1 MKTIVNYSD
10 TGIKYLE
17 IKNMDGKI
25 WLVPFSSVSKGLE
38 LYQPSSKKG
47 QFLKK
52 YLCAFKYFT
61 FIIRKFGIRTVQIQI
76 DSDFMHSM
84 KNLFNKADIQYSIF
98 LGTPGRDNKPTI
110 QLYTANE
117 ILAFCKFSATPRICD
132 SFRKEAKCLTY
143 LGEKGVHAIPKV
155 LSLEKLDKEE
165 SVFIQSTEK
174 AFGAT
179 TLHHIT
185 DLHIAFLRDLADKT
199 CQNCKYIETDYYKSL
214 CKFKDNHNKIPFI
227 YDKNFIEN
235 VIQFISARMEGIQE
249 YSFYHGDFTPWNT
262 YLTEKNTLEVFDF
275 EYAKY
280 TYPKLLDIF
289 HFFTQIKL
297 YESNENADEI
307 MEDFKIYFVHGKLG
321 SLFEN
326 VYFSYLL
333 YLVDI
338 MNFYLE
344 RDYGYFSEETVKCL
358 KIRYE
363 LMIRCFTACLEGRKT

>member
-1 MKTIVNYSD
+1 
-10 TGIKYLE
+10 
-17 IKNMDGKI
+17 
-25 WLVPFSSVSKGLE
+25 
-38 LYQPSSKKG
+38 
-47 QFLKK
+47 
-52 YLCAFKYFT
+52 
-61 FIIRKFGIRTVQIQI
+61 
-76 DSDFMHSM
+76 M

-179 TLHHIT
+179 TLHDIT